1 MKHEMLELAVALI
14 VILCHAKLQSDCY
27 HQNNDTELL
36 QAGCHPTSTV
46 RALKGNTISN
56 CKMKSALCVY
66 IVGCLPAVRDVY
78 EVLTAFV
85 AGMTVEEVC
94 SRLHPR
100 LLGIDER
107 HVFILL

>member
-1 MKHEMLELAVALI
+1 
-14 VILCHAKLQSDCY
+14 
-27 HQNNDTELL
+27 
-36 QAGCHPTSTV
+36 
-46 RALKGNTISN
+46 
-56 CKMKSALCVY
+56 MKSALCVY